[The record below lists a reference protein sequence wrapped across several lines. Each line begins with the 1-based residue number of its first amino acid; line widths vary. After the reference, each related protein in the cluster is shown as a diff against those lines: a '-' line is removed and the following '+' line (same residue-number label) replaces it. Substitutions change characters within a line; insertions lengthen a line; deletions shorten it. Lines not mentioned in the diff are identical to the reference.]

1 MNTHLS
7 RGFLVSVTAA
17 VVAMMA
23 CAAGAAE
30 NAAGAA
36 AVPPRVYPERWVYVA
51 LNLNKDADVEDI
63 RRIAETAAAHGLN
76 GLLLTGGFDVIDLQ
90 KPEYF
95 RRLDAVKQ
103 ICAERH
109 IEIIPAVFSAGYGSA
124 VLHRDANLAE
134 GLPVENAPFV
144 AHGAEARIEP
154 DPAARIANGGFEESE
169 RNRFKGFRFSDEP
182 GRITF
187 QDTEVFKEG
196 RASLRIENAGKFNPE
211 HGHGR
216 IMQEVAVTPRRCY
229 QLSVWVK
236 TEGLKPAR
244 AFMLQVLAEKRSLA
258 PFEPAMQAT
267 SDWRKLTLLFNSLQ
281 FDHVKIYAGLWG
293 GKEGKVW
300 LDDLR
305 LEEVGP
311 VNVLRRPG
319 TPVVVRSEDGKTVFE
334 EGKDYAPLSEPKLR
348 LARPDHDAPALQL
361 LPGGRIHDGE
371 RLRVSWYHAVAINA
385 GQVTICMSEP
395 KVYEIW
401 RTVAKSLAQHLG
413 AKKFLLSMDE
423 IRAGGS
429 CAACKARHMT
439 MGEILGDCITKQV
452 AILREASPGADVW
465 CWSDMLDP
473 NHNAHG
479 DYFMVDGDFTGSWQH
494 VPKDLGICCWYYK
507 QREPSL
513 KFFSGLGFRTL
524 AGAYY
529 DADTLENPRGWL
541 EVLDRTPNAVGIMYT
556 TWRNKYE
563 LLAPFG
569 DLVNRRVSP

>member
-1 MNTHLS
+1 MNMVFN
-7 RGFLVSVTAA
+7 RGIFINTTATIA
-17 VVAMMA
+17 VAMA
-23 CAAGAAE
+23 LTTSAAE
-30 NAAGAA
+30 NTAGPAA
-36 AVPPRVYPERWVYVA
+36 PPRVYPERWVYSA
-51 LNLNKDADVEDI
+51 HNLSRDSDVEEI
-63 RRIAETAAAHGLN
+63 RRIVETAAEHGLN
-76 GLLLTGGFDVIDLQ
+76 GMVLTGGFDTIDLQ
-90 KPEYF
+90 KPAYF
-95 RRLDAVKQ
+95 RRLDEVKK
-103 ICAERH
+103 ICAERR
-109 IEIIPAVFSAGYGSA
+109 IEIIPSIFSAGYGSA
-124 VLHRDANLAE
+124 VLHRDMNLAE

-144 AHGAEARIEP
+144 ARGGEARLAA
-154 DPAARIANGGFEESE
+154 DPAAGIVNGGFEESE
-169 RNRFKGFRFSDEP
+169 RNRFKGYRFSDEP

-196 RASLRIENAGKFNPE
+196 RASFRIENAGKFDPT

-216 IMQEVAVTPRRCY
+216 IMQEVAVAPRRCY
-229 QLSVWVK
+229 RLSVWVR
-236 TEGLKPAR
+236 TEGLKPAGT
-244 AFMLQVLAEKRSLA
+244 FKLQVLAEHRSLA
-258 PFEPAMQAT
+258 PFEPNMAET
-267 SDWRKLTLLFNSLQ
+267 GDWRKLTLLFNSLQ
-281 FDHVKIYAGLWG
+281 FDRVRIYAGLWG

-319 TPVVVRSEDGKTVFE
+319 TPVVVRSEDGKTVYE
-334 EGKDYAPLSEPKLR
+334 EGRDYAPLSDPQLR
-348 LARPDHDAPALQL
+348 PSRPGHDAPPLRL
-361 LPGGRIHDGE
+361 MPGGRIRDGE
-371 RLRVSWYHAVAINA
+371 RLRVSWYHAIAVNA

-401 RTVAKSLAQHLG
+401 RTVAKALAQHVG
-413 AKKFLLSMDE
+413 TKKFILSMDE

-429 CAACKARHMT
+429 CAACKARHLT

-452 AILREASPGADVW
+452 AMLREAVPSADVW

-479 DYFMVDGDFTGSWQH
+479 DYYAVEGDYTGSWEH
-494 VPKDLGICCWYYK
+494 VPKDLGIVCWYYK

-541 EVLDRTPNAVGIMYT
+541 EVLDRTPNAQGIMFT
-556 TWRNKYE
+556 TWRNKYD

-569 DLVNRRVSP
+569 NLVTKRGKP

>member
-1 MNTHLS
+1 MNTVPS
-7 RGFLVSVTAA
+7 RHAFTCFAVAIVMTTASTVS
-17 VVAMMA
+17 
-23 CAAGAAE
+23 AAE
-30 NAAGAA
+30 QATA
-36 AVPPRVYPERWVYVA
+36 PPRVYPERWVYA
-51 LNLNKDADVEDI
+51 AHNLNKDADVEEI
-63 RRIAETAAAHGLN
+63 RRIVETAAGHGLN
-76 GLLLTGGFDVIDLQ
+76 TLALTGGFDVIELQ
-90 KPEYF
+90 KPAYF
-95 RRLDAVKQ
+95 RRLEEVKK

-109 IEIIPAVFSAGYGSA
+109 VEIIPCIFSAGYGST
-124 VLHRDANLAE
+124 VLHRDMNLAE
-134 GLPVENAPFV
+134 GLPVVDAPLV
-144 AHGAEARIEP
+144 ARSGEARIEP
-154 DPAARIANGGFEESE
+154 DPNTRIVNGGFEESE
-169 RNRFKGFRFSDEP
+169 RNRFKGYRFSDEP

-196 RASLRIENAGKFNPE
+196 RASFRIENTGKFNPE

-216 IMQEVAVTPRRCY
+216 IMQEVAVTPQRCY
-229 QLSVWVK
+229 RLSVWVK
-236 TEGLKPAR
+236 SEGLKPAR
-244 AFMLQVLAEKRSLA
+244 AFGLQVLAEKRSLA
-258 PFEPAMQAT
+258 PFEPNMAET

-281 FDHVKIYAGLWG
+281 FNRVRIYAGLWG

-311 VNVLRRPG
+311 VNILRRPG
-319 TPVVVRSEDGKTVFE
+319 TPVVVRSEDGKTVYE
-334 EGKDYAPLSEPKLR
+334 EGRDYAPLSDPQLR
-348 LARPDHDAPALQL
+348 PSRPDHDAPPLRL
-361 LPGGRIHDGE
+361 LPGGRIRDGE
-371 RLRVSWYHAVAINA
+371 RVRVSWYHTIAINA

-401 RTVAKSLAQHLG
+401 RAVAKTLAQHVG

-429 CAACKARHMT
+429 CAACKARHLT

-452 AILREASPGADVW
+452 ALLREASPGADVW

-479 DYFMVDGDFTGSWQH
+479 DYYAVEGDYIGSWQH
-494 VPKDLGICCWYYK
+494 VPKDLGIVCWYYK

-529 DADTLENPRGWL
+529 DGDTLENPRGWL
-541 EVLDRTPNAVGIMYT
+541 EALDHTPNAQGIMFT
-556 TWRNKYE
+556 TWRNKYD

-569 DLVNRRVSP
+569 DLVTKRTGL